1 MYTSQHTQNQKMF
14 YFTIKKNLL
23 LVLHV
28 MYTQYMY
35 ILCMYTPY
43 MYECGTCTYLLV
55 LVARLYLNMTFSLR
69 F

>member
-28 MYTQYMY
+28 MYTQYVYYVCTHHMY
-35 ILCMYTPY
+35 VYVVPVHTF
-43 MYECGTCTYLLV
+43 
-55 LVARLYLNMTFSLR
+55 LYLSLDCISI
-69 F
+69 

>member
-43 MYECGTCTYLLV
+43 VCVHVVPVHTF
-55 LVARLYLNMTFSLR
+55 LYLSLDCISI
-69 F
+69 